1 MMKWLKPFAY
11 CSAGLMLLW
20 GTAQAD
26 GHGGQSIDIF
36 SKITGATCFACH
48 GPDGKGV
55 PGGSIPPIAGKDAN
69 YLAQAMK
76 DFKTGKRPS
85 TIMMRHAKGY
95 TDEEI
100 EAIARYL
107 SQIK

>member
-1 MMKWLKPFAY
+1 MGRTFTALCA
-11 CSAGLMLLW
+11 AGLLGLASLPAY
-20 GTAQAD
+20 AQLDTFA
-26 GHGGQSIDIF
+26 Q
-36 SKITGATCFACH
+36 ITGDTCFACH

-55 PGGSIPPIAGKDAN
+55 PGGMIPPIAGKDAG
-69 YLAQAMK
+69 YLAQIMK

-95 TDEEI
+95 TDAEI
-100 EAIARYL
+100 DAIAKYL